1 MKYRIQ
7 PTLLALAV
15 GLSSPTVAIA
25 SGDGGSAAQEKAIQT
40 LSSFKDRSLRTEQEV
55 SRVVSALQNFYT
67 KNGGTWPTNLAA
79 TSPYYSGNFQTPA
92 GTISGSQS
100 GSGYTLT
107 IAVRGSDPQYLN
119 LLSSMASKNGG
130 NLTGTNLIFNV
141 LSPNQYASNASV
153 LSRFEDVEGGGERN
167 KLHTSLNM
175 NSKDITNVA
184 NLDAQTADFS
194 TGTIDSLTSTN
205 VNVTNATVNG
215 QTVTNATITNNNV
228 AVADYTALNTTML
241 INNGTIDSNATI
253 QANQIIAGGNIVANG
268 AGQLH
273 YEGQNLDSRY
283 LNLADTAK
291 DTAKL
296 GGVDAAQYLRRNAV
310 NNYAHRQ
317 TFNGGMT
324 ISGKLT
330 SSSLNATNVNISSSF
345 NGSSVRGSSDVKIRG
360 QSLKNYTH
368 QNNVNVNTINY
379 LKSKV
384 AAGSNL
390 VVFN

>member
-15 GLSSPTVAIA
+15 GLSSPSIAIA
-25 SGDGGSAAQEKAIQT
+25 SGDSSVAQEKAIKT

-67 KNGGTWPTNLAA
+67 NNGGTWPTTLSD
-79 TSPYYSGNFQTPA
+79 TSPYYSGDFKTPA
-92 GTISGSQS
+92 GTITGTSS

-107 IAVRGSDPQYLN
+107 ISVRGSEPQYLN

-130 NLTGTNLIFNV
+130 NLTGSNLMFSV
-141 LSPNQYASNASV
+141 LSPNQYASNANV
-153 LSRFEDVEGGGERN
+153 LSRFADVEGGGERN
-167 KLHTSLNM
+167 KLHTNLNM
-175 NSKDITNVA
+175 NGKDITNVA
-184 NLDAQTADFS
+184 NLDAQTSDFT
-194 TGTIDSLTSTN
+194 TGTIDSLTATD
-205 VNVTNATVNG
+205 VYVTNATVNS
-215 QTVTNATITNNNV
+215 QTVSNATIANNNV
-228 AVADYTALNTTML
+228 SVADYTSLNTTML
-241 INNGTIDSNATI
+241 INNGTIDANATI
-253 QANQIIAGGNIVANG
+253 QANQFIAGGHIVADD
-268 AGQLH
+268 AGQLY

-296 GGVDAAQYLRRNAV
+296 GGVDAAEYLRRNVV

-330 SSSLNATNVNISSSF
+330 SSSLNATNVNIASSF

>member
-15 GLSSPTVAIA
+15 GLSSPSIAIA
-25 SGDGGSAAQEKAIQT
+25 SDGGGTNAQEKALQT
-40 LSSFKDRSLRTEQEV
+40 LSTFKDRSLRTEQEV
-55 SRVVSALQNFYT
+55 SRVVSAIQNFYT
-67 KNGGTWPTNLAA
+67 KNGGIWPTSLAA
-79 TSPYYSGNFQTPA
+79 TSPYYSGDFQTPA
-92 GTISGSQS
+92 GAITGSQS
-100 GSGYTLT
+100 GAGYTLT
-107 IAVRGSDPQYLN
+107 ISVRGSEPQFLN
-119 LLSSMASKNGG
+119 LLSSMALKNGG
-130 NLTGTNLIFNV
+130 KLTGTNLIFNV
-141 LSPNQYASNASV
+141 LSPNQYASNARV
-153 LSRFEDVEGGGERN
+153 LSRFEDIEGAGERN
-167 KLHTSLNM
+167 KLHASLNM
-175 NSKDITNVA
+175 NGKDITNVA
-184 NLDAQTADFS
+184 NLDAQSGDFT
-194 TGTIDSLTSTN
+194 TGTIDSLTATN
-205 VNVTNATVNG
+205 VNVTDATVNG
-215 QTVTNATITNNNV
+215 QTVTNATVTNNNA
-228 AVADYTALNTTML
+228 AVADYSALNTTML
-241 INNGTIDSNATI
+241 INNGTIDVNATI
-253 QANQIIAGGNIVANG
+253 QANQITAGGNIVANG

-324 ISGKLT
+324 IRGKLT
-330 SSSLNATNVNISSSF
+330 SSSLNATNVNISSTF

-368 QNNVNVNTINY
+368 QNNVNVNSINY

-390 VVFN
+390 VTFN